1 MSRWP
6 TPMEET
12 EEATALHDSGDWAV
26 PDKPLSPETKLWLRE
41 QLKKKGIKFAE
52 PFQPTSETA
61 SSSAAP
67 VTPVEPDDETEEQ
80 AIEAEKLRRLRVRQR
95 FAAEVQTPTSS
106 KSRKT
111 TL

>member
-6 TPMEET
+6 TPMEES

-41 QLKKKGIKFAE
+41 QLKKKGVKFAE
-52 PFQPTSETA
+52 PLQPTSETA
-61 SSSAAP
+61 SSSETP
-67 VTPVEPDDETEEQ
+67 VTPDELDEESG
-80 AIEAEKLRRLRVRQR
+80 AIEAEKLRRLRVRR
-95 FAAEVQTPTSS
+95 RAEAARLRSSS

-111 TL
+111 TP